1 MEKSGNLASGSSVE
15 CCHLPE
21 TAIVLLSLHL
31 PWACTLL
38 RKHLGVQQGYYA
50 VELLILNKYL
60 IGSFQKM
67 A

>member
-1 MEKSGNLASGSSVE
+1 MEKSGNLAPGSSVE
-15 CCHLPE
+15 CCHLP
-21 TAIVLLSLHL
+21 
-31 PWACTLL
+31 WAWALL
-38 RKHLGVQQGYYA
+38 RQHLGVQQGYYA